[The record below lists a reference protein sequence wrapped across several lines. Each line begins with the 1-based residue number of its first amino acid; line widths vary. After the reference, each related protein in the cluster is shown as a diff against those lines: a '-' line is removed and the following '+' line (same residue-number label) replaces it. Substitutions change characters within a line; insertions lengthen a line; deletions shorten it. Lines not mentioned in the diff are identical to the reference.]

1 MPLHS
6 RSSPTWTSRVLPS
19 TLLSVLLAG
28 DAAKKRKKGT
38 LLRNVVFAHAHVT
51 TLGREW
57 PEWSEH
63 CAPMAVSVLWLFSGC
78 LSRKPP
84 CEVHIDGP
92 FFWLP
97 AGVVLTNM
105 QNTER
110 AHQSYRSV
118 RPIYH
123 TAMLTKKADTPN
135 AMPERLN
142 RGRIGHMSRSTHNQ
156 TGPTPTYHRG
166 ASGLRRQHFSRQG
179 PMVRPPERN
188 EFVCSVITAFPIVAC
203 WVETVLIFLGEQMCA
218 AFSV

>member
-1 MPLHS
+1 M
-6 RSSPTWTSRVLPS
+6 
-19 TLLSVLLAG
+19 LLAG

-110 AHQSYRSV
+110 AHQSELIRATGV
-118 RPIYH
+118 C
-123 TAMLTKKADTPN
+123 A
-135 AMPERLN
+135 
-142 RGRIGHMSRSTHNQ
+142 RST
-156 TGPTPTYHRG
+156 T
-166 ASGLRRQHFSRQG
+166 RR
-179 PMVRPPERN
+179 
-188 EFVCSVITAFPIVAC
+188 C
-203 WVETVLIFLGEQMCA
+203 
-218 AFSV
+218 